1 MSRRVQF
8 LAFTS
13 FLTWCTIEKLHA
25 DFSLVCPPDVTISCR
40 EDYLHDLNVY
50 GKAYTLHNGN
60 VQYIHD
66 CKTVIEIDDCGAGT
80 IKRVW
85 GVENPENW
93 EWLLCTQVIT
103 VSNAG
108 AFLYRDIDWPP
119 AIVLESCD
127 PEADLKSLPEP
138 YDAPQW
144 SRTRCAKPMVSYR
157 DTRYAVNPGCIKL
170 LREWKVLDWCQYD
183 PVEFPGR
190 GLFTYTQVIKL
201 IQNSDTTK
209 LQCARDTTL
218 INDRNCDSLFVRL
231 EPAKLLTGC
240 GIYHDI
246 SNTSSHALDSS
257 ADATGYYPN
266 GLHLIPFYAEFACGT
281 ISRCTT
287 RLEIK
292 NGIRPTPYCLDGVV
306 AVLMPQ
312 DTNGDGIND
321 DGMAEI
327 WASDL
332 DRGSW
337 HKCTGQQLRFSFSS
351 DPTDRSRIFTC
362 PDVGEQEVEI
372 WVFDENG
379 NSDLCKT
386 RIEIQN
392 NDPTIPDCDPG
403 FSGNWRQLK
412 GESMIEYYGFGGQDN
427 KWNSKSEI
435 PRFGVKGHSELS
447 AGIFPEAN
455 KELEV
460 GEPHI
465 LSHVGVCTMR
475 IPVKAAEGRP
485 VYAQAWSPDGRLL
498 ATSGQVPANAEFELE
513 LNLPD
518 NHALFFLVVGDCN
531 RRVVRKLAITD

>member
-1 MSRRVQF
+1 MSRKVHPIVLPVF
-8 LAFTS
+8 LAF
-13 FLTWCTIEKLHA
+13 CAVGELHA

-40 EDYLHDLNVY
+40 EDYLHDPNVY
-50 GKAYTLHNGN
+50 GKAHTLHNGK

-93 EWLLCTQVIT
+93 EWLLCTQIIT
-103 VSNAG
+103 VSNVG
-108 AFLYRDIDWPP
+108 AFSYRDIAWPP

-127 PEADLKSLPEP
+127 PEADLRSLTEP

-144 SRTRCAKPMVSYR
+144 LRTICAKPMVSYK

-170 LREWKVLDWCQYD
+170 LREWKILDWCQYD

-201 IQNSDTTK
+201 IQNSDTAK
-209 LQCARDTTL
+209 LQCARDTS
-218 INDRNCDSLFVRL
+218 IVNDRNCDSLFVQL
-231 EPAKLLTGC
+231 EPSILKTGC

-246 SNTSSHALDSS
+246 HNTSSHALDSS

-266 GLHLIPFYAEFACGT
+266 GLHLIPFYAEYACGT

-306 AVLMPQ
+306 AVLMPL
-312 DTNGDGIND
+312 DTNGDGRND
-321 DGMAEI
+321 GGMAEI

-332 DRGSW
+332 DHGSW
-337 HKCTGQQLRFSFSS
+337 HKCGGQQLRYSFSS
-351 DPTDRSRIFTC
+351 DSSDRSRMFAC

-379 NSDLCKT
+379 NSDVCKT
-386 RIEIQN
+386 QIEIQN

-412 GESMIEYYGFGGQDN
+412 GENLTEYSDLGGHDKQWIAAREMRRKAGN
-427 KWNSKSEI
+427 GQVEI
-435 PRFGVKGHSELS
+435 NAGVVAKAKAE
-447 AGIFPEAN
+447 F
-455 KELEV
+455 EV

-465 LSHVGVCTMR
+465 LCQAGICSMR
-475 IPVKAAEGRP
+475 IPVRAVDGKP
-485 VYAQAWSPDGRLL
+485 VIAQAWSSDGKLL
-498 ATSGQVPANAEFELE
+498 ATSIPVRAGTEFELE
-513 LNLPD
+513 LNLPE
-518 NHALFFLVVGDCN
+518 NHVLIFLVVGDGKQ
-531 RRVVRKLAITD
+531 RSVRKMAIAD